1 MQITSDTF
9 WRELEWNVYHNGIS
23 NLNGTST
30 WNYTPKEC
38 PFRVVTRWNFILKN
52 NLFFKDRQIQFTLLG
67 VPTDKPHFE
76 TQEGDTEYITESG
89 KERNGHD
96 ILNFNQRKPL
106 HTCSVGEKSS
116 VNPSHCH
123 RDASMVLIH
132 VLPLKFAGLVRQV
145 QKRDYGR
152 DIKKESW
159 WKEGHNLLV
168 PPLWSNWK
176 KNRNLCPFVGDLH
189 PYTCWDAQGHVL
201 RYNPW
206 SQILPYT
213 LQLVNF
219 KKDSIST

>member
-1 MQITSDTF
+1 MTF
-9 WRELEWNVYHNGIS
+9 W
-23 NLNGTST
+23 
-30 WNYTPKEC
+30 
-38 PFRVVTRWNFILKN
+38 NFK
-52 NLFFKDRQIQFTLLG
+52 
-67 VPTDKPHFE
+67 
-76 TQEGDTEYITESG
+76 
-89 KERNGHD
+89 
-96 ILNFNQRKPL
+96 QRTPL

-123 RDASMVLIH
+123 RDAFMVLIH

-201 RYNPW
+201 RHHPW